1 MRVCP
6 HALLPE
12 DTFLNREYSM
22 NHFPGKVM
30 TPCILTLLLYISSAQ
45 AAHPT
50 QGWGRVN
57 MQGAIIDTAC
67 AIAAG
72 SREQVIDMETVPV
85 ANIIRD
91 GQGMTKPFSIEL
103 INCVLTRPNN
113 NLPDW
118 KHFQVTFDGEAD
130 GVLFGVRGEAK
141 GIALQIAD
149 GQGNIA
155 MPGKPLP
162 LGNISLGTMQLN
174 YAMRLVSNSQSLRVG
189 AYSSAVRF
197 KLDYY

>member
-1 MRVCP
+1 
-6 HALLPE
+6 
-12 DTFLNREYSM
+12 
-22 NHFPGKVM
+22 M

-72 SREQVIDMETVPV
+72 SREQVIYMETVPV
-85 ANIIRD
+85 ADIIRD

-118 KHFQVTFDGEAD
+118 NHFQVTFDGETD
-130 GVLFGVRGEAK
+130 GALFGVRGEAK
-141 GIALQIAD
+141 GIALQITD
-149 GQGNIA
+149 GQGNVA
-155 MPGKPLP
+155 TPGKPLP

-174 YAMRLVSNSQSLRVG
+174 YAMRLVSNSQSLQVG

>member
-1 MRVCP
+1 
-6 HALLPE
+6 
-12 DTFLNREYSM
+12 M

-30 TPCILTLLLYISSAQ
+30 PPCILTLLLFFSSAQ
-45 AAHPT
+45 AAHQT

-85 ANIIRD
+85 ADIIRD
-91 GQGMTKPFSIEL
+91 GQGISRPLSIEL

-113 NLPDW
+113 TLPDW
-118 KHFQVTFDGEAD
+118 KHFQVTFDGETD
-130 GVLFGVRGEAK
+130 GALFGVRGEAK
-141 GIALQIAD
+141 GVALQIAD
-149 GQGNIA
+149 GKGNIA
-155 MPGKPLP
+155 TPGKPLP
-162 LGNISLGTMQLN
+162 LGDVSLGTMQLN
-174 YAMRLVSNSQSLRVG
+174 YALRLVSNNQSLRAG
-189 AYSSAVRF
+189 AYSTAVRF

>member
-1 MRVCP
+1 
-6 HALLPE
+6 
-12 DTFLNREYSM
+12 
-22 NHFPGKVM
+22 M

-85 ANIIRD
+85 ADIIRD

-103 INCVLTRPNN
+103 INCVLTRPNKT
-113 NLPDW
+113 LPDW
-118 KHFQVTFDGEAD
+118 KHFQVTFDGETD
-130 GVLFGVRGEAK
+130 GTLFGVQGDAK
-141 GIALQIAD
+141 GVALQIAD

-155 MPGKPLP
+155 TPGKPLP
-162 LGNISLGTMQLN
+162 LGDISLGAMQLN